1 MQTGKAQQGKWLISL
16 SNGQKLGE
24 IQDLLLD
31 PAANEIIAAISNTS
45 GLINRKAQGVG
56 RAAIQVFG
64 QDVWLVTTPDALQAL
79 DALESLPLADLRG
92 RTVQTEGGTKIGTVG
107 DVLLD
112 DQMRVLGITLGKVA
126 IQGPL
131 AESKQILKAAIKDLG
146 SAKTPMLVDLPQAEA
161 AAT

>member
-1 MQTGKAQQGKWLISL
+1 MHTGKAQQGKWIVSL
-16 SNGQKLGE
+16 TNGEKLGE
-24 IQDLLLD
+24 VQDLLLD
-31 PAANEIIAAISNTS
+31 PAANEVVAAISSTS
-45 GLINRKAQGVG
+45 GLINRKASGVT

-64 QDVWLVTTPDALQAL
+64 LHAWLVTAPDSIQAL
-79 DALESLPLADLRG
+79 DALVSLPLADLRG

-131 AESKQILKAAIKDLG
+131 AQSKQILKAAIKDLG
-146 SAKTPMLVDLPQAEA
+146 SAKTPLLVDLPQAEA
-161 AAT
+161 AAA